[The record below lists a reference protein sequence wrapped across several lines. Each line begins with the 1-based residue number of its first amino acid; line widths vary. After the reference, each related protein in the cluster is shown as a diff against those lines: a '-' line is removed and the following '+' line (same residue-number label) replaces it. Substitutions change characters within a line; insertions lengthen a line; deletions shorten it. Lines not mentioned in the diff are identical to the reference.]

1 MLPVVISQAR
11 DAVPVWLGQVF
22 AVFGREAGRAVFSL
36 VDRFVKQPGLE
47 PGIFGLILVLF
58 ILFEP
63 LGVYG
68 RWRKITL
75 FFSTFP
81 LYKHATFKRQKS
93 YMRSER
99 LR

>member
-1 MLPVVISQAR
+1 MPAWAAILAGP
-11 DAVPVWLGQVF
+11 LGKPAATTVF
-22 AVFGREAGRAVFSL
+22 QS

-63 LGVYG
+63 LGFYG
-68 RWRKITL
+68 RWRKLGL
-75 FFSTFP
+75 FFATFP
-81 LYKHATFKRQKS
+81 LYKRATFRRQRA

>member
-1 MLPVVISQAR
+1 VLISEAR
-11 DAVPVWLGQVF
+11 DAVPAWAAQV
-22 AVFGREAGRAVFSL
+22 AGVFGKQAETSVFGAL
-36 VDRFVKQPGLE
+36 DRFVKQPGLE

-63 LGVYG
+63 FGIYG
-68 RWRKITL
+68 RWLKLRVY
-75 FFSTFP
+75 FSLFP
-81 LYKHATFKRQKS
+81 LYKRATFRRQKA